1 MQGKWNVKM
10 IKRINRQAIL
20 VLIPLS
26 LLSALIEWKKLPL
39 SILTGGA
46 LALVNLK
53 GLHWEV
59 LGLTNPEAARGA
71 MGNLLFFSM
80 FRLLIIFIILTVLL
94 SFRLINILGA
104 LTGLTVVLILIIK
117 EGLVEARRL

>member
-1 MQGKWNVKM
+1 MQREWNMKM
-10 IKRINRQAIL
+10 IKRINRQAIF

-59 LGLTNPEAARGA
+59 LGLTNPEVARGA
-71 MGNLLFFSM
+71 MGSLLFFSM

-94 SFRLINILGA
+94 SLRFINILGA
-104 LTGLTVVLILIIK
+104 LTGLTVVFILIMK
-117 EGLVEARRL
+117 EGLAEAKRL

>member
-1 MQGKWNVKM
+1 MKM
-10 IKRINRQAIL
+10 IKRINRQAVLI
-20 VLIPLS
+20 LIPLS
-26 LLSALIEWKKLPL
+26 LLSALIEWKRLPL

-53 GLHWEV
+53 GLHWGV

-71 MGNLLFFSM
+71 MGKLLFFSM
-80 FRLLIIFIILTVLL
+80 FRLLIVFIILTALL
-94 SFRLINILGA
+94 YFRLINIFGA
-104 LTGLTVVLILIIK
+104 LTGLTVVFILVMK

>member
-1 MQGKWNVKM
+1 MKM

-53 GLHWEV
+53 GLYWEALV
-59 LGLTNPEAARGA
+59 LTNPEAARGA
-71 MGNLLFFSM
+71 TGNLLFFSM

-94 SFRLINILGA
+94 AFSLINIFGA
-104 LTGLTVVLILIIK
+104 LTGLTVVFILIMK
-117 EGLVEARRL
+117 EGLAEARRF

>member
-1 MQGKWNVKM
+1 M
-10 IKRINRQAIL
+10 IKRINRQAIF

-59 LGLTNPEAARGA
+59 LGLTNPEVARGA
-71 MGNLLFFSM
+71 MGSLLFFSM

-94 SFRLINILGA
+94 SLRFINILGA
-104 LTGLTVVLILIIK
+104 LTGLTVVFILIMK
-117 EGLVEARRL
+117 EGLAEAKRL